1 MPSPETASA
10 RTLRHS
16 LVFVWIVTA
25 LVSVLE
31 LDGQSSA
38 LLRQAGWSD
47 PVAIRAVILGGA
59 AVDLL
64 LGLGMAL
71 RPGRPIYAIALAVMI
86 LMTLTATVLLPAL
99 WLHPLGP
106 LTKNIPV
113 AACLWVLMRGARHP

>member
-1 MPSPETASA
+1 MPSSETASA

-71 RPGRPIYAIALAVMI
+71 RPGRPIYAIALSVMI